1 MKIITFLQGKSK
13 KCYNIKGITT
23 RNTVPSARG
32 LSQWVFSPPY
42 AGSNPVGTRAN
53 QFCSTQNVRNDK
65 DCV

>member
-1 MKIITFLQGKSK
+1 MTFLQGKLK
-13 KCYNIKGITT
+13 KSYNIKSII
-23 RNTVPSARG
+23 RNTVPSTSG
-32 LSQWVFSPPY
+32 LSQWVFSPPC